1 MQDTALHLRICLL
14 WHLLVVTASQIF
26 FFCGDNLDGFKK
38 CWSGVLKNI
47 LGEKLVKDALL
58 G

>member
-1 MQDTALHLRICLL
+1 MSSLAPLGCD
-14 WHLLVVTASQIF
+14 SF
-26 FFCGDNLDGFKK
+26 SDFFCGDNLDGFKK

>member
-26 FFCGDNLDGFKK
+26 FCGDNLDGFKK
-38 CWSGVLKNI
+38 CWSGVVKNI